1 MVMLSFLSGVIGLLV
16 AGYTMLFSGEA
27 HTRLSGVGAIG
38 MAGLV
43 VGGLLTAQLN
53 GGRPYGYDVSIG
65 LDQWKRIDRSEPAL
79 PLPAPEPQ
87 DQDGPPIA

>member
-1 MVMLSFLSGVIGLLV
+1 MVMLSFISGVIGLLI
-16 AGYTMLFSGEA
+16 AGYTMLFGSEA
-27 HTRLSGVGAIG
+27 HTRLSGVGVIG

-65 LDQWKRIDRSEPAL
+65 FDQWRRIDHSEPL
-79 PLPAPEPQ
+79 RTPAPKPHQ
-87 DQDGPPIA
+87 GDGPPIA